1 VEEYHEAAAA
11 LDHRLTDPD
20 PVRQWLRLGSAV
32 LAVERQ
38 LSHLGFGPDPP
49 PSTSCPADLDVAGFA
64 EFMRQLRRGAAG
76 WGQKVGGYWEECCR
90 VWRVPAGTG
99 PEPLTPE
106 ALEEAFR
113 AFLEGAWAA
122 PDLKDVSGVLARLRR
137 YVSGWRAALR
147 PPGGATP
154 PAPPVP
160 RIALT
165 EEGVLLD
172 GRPVPLDM
180 TDEARKAARC
190 FLKHL
195 LAAAGD
201 WRSSTELD
209 DAERATGQAGG
220 CCDHVGIRWDRFR
233 KRLPAPLHN
242 LTESNPR
249 KGYRLVPAAWHR

>member
-1 VEEYHEAAAA
+1 MFLTEEAERLWNDPAAATVEAQCDEAAGRRYRAC
-11 LDHRLTDPD
+11 LDEVTRLLPE
-20 PVRQWLRLGSAV
+20 LRPAV
-32 LAVERQ
+32 LETGEARGAIYAAAIRGDDLRGLGRRLLEAMRR
-38 LSHLGFGPDPP
+38 LS
-49 PSTSCPADLDVAGFA
+49 AQMNV
-64 EFMRQLRRGAAG
+64 LRRGAGAG
-76 WGQKVGGYWEECCR
+76 ED
-90 VWRVPAGTG
+90 P
-99 PEPLTPE
+99 
-106 ALEEAFR
+106 
-113 AFLEGAWAA
+113 
-122 PDLKDVSGVLARLRR
+122 
-137 YVSGWRAALR
+137 
-147 PPGGATP
+147 P
-154 PAPPVP
+154 PAHPVP

-249 KGYRLVPAAWHR
+249 KGYRLLPAAWHR